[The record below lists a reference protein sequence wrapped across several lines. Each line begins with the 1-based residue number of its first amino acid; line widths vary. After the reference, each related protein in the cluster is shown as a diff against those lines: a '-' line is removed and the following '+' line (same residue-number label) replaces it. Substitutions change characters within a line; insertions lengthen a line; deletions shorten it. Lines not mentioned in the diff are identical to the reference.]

1 MPARGDKEIIR
12 GVGTQAALPWG
23 GESCLFARAGGLC
36 PEGGLGGRHLK
47 FCSGSEPR
55 EGSGFGR
62 WHSLPVTL
70 GYHLPSPG
78 LRVPACEVNLVFF
91 HPVSSSGS
99 QVLGDS
105 VHKPGRHPRAISQ
118 LGQ

>member
-1 MPARGDKEIIR
+1 MVPARGDKEIIR

-47 FCSGSEPR
+47 VCSGSEPR

-78 LRVPACEVNLVFF
+78 LRDPTSEGFPSPSFQLWE
-91 HPVSSSGS
+91 SGAWGLCP
-99 QVLGDS
+99 QAWT
-105 VHKPGRHPRAISQ
+105 PP
-118 LGQ
+118 